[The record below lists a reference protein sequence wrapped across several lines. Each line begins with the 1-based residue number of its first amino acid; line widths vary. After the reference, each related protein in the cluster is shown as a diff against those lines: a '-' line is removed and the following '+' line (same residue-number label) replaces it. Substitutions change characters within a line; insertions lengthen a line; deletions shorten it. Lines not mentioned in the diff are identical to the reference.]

1 MSANTPTRRGHK
13 RGWRPLMGSLPP
25 DAYKLLMKHLRATK
39 QTRSQFVTDAVLEAM
54 RAVFIP
60 YERKGS
66 EHD

>member
-1 MSANTPTRRGHK
+1 
-13 RGWRPLMGSLPP
+13 MGSLPP